1 MRWRLKVALNETSFQ
16 KACFH
21 DNDRVNGLTPDGF
34 YHGCCYRS
42 ECEILSCVRPRNS
55 PTTKFLTMVGDIDGD
70 NEGVE
75 VGPFMEF
82 NMKNIDEVLAHKLSS
97 S

>member
-1 MRWRLKVALNETSFQ
+1 MRWRLKVTLNETSFQ

-42 ECEILSCVRPRNS
+42 EGEIMSCVRPRNS
-55 PTTKFLTMVGDIDGD
+55 PKTIFLTMVGDIDGD

-75 VGPFMEF
+75 VGALMVF
-82 NMKNIDEVLAHKLSS
+82 NMTNVDKVLVHNLSS
-97 S
+97 W